1 MRNIKILLWRL
12 ALRRSDFVCRA
23 KAVPAPDLLWK
34 TFIYLLPG
42 KEAMV
47 LESLTNPAAA
57 EKRPLQM
64 LGLGALYASVGAWLA
79 LWVFKT
85 ESSLIM
91 VFLAA
96 MAAIPL
102 MYNTV
107 KMEEEKDLQGMEESW
122 LLKEHAKALKA
133 FIYLFIGMTV
143 AFALWYT
150 VLSPDTVTVLF
161 KAQAATIKTI
171 NPGATGFA
179 TGGFATFTR
188 IFLNNVRVL
197 IFCIL
202 FSFLYGSGAIFI
214 LAWNGS
220 VIGTAIGNFIRNN
233 LAEAATKVG
242 VAKAGHYFHVISFGL
257 FKYAIHGIPE
267 ILAYFVAGLAGG
279 IISIAAIRHDFGTQ
293 KFEHIL
299 LDSADLL
306 LLSLIILF
314 LAGLLEVWVTPL
326 IF

>member
-1 MRNIKILLWRL
+1 
-12 ALRRSDFVCRA
+12 
-23 KAVPAPDLLWK
+23 
-34 TFIYLLPG
+34 
-42 KEAMV
+42 MV
-47 LESLTNPAAA
+47 LESLINPVNA
-57 EKRPLQM
+57 EKRPVQM
-64 LGLGALYASVGAWLA
+64 LILGFVYATVGIFLA

-91 VFLAA
+91 VFLAS

-102 MYNTV
+102 IFNTIN
-107 KMEEEKDLQGMEESW
+107 MEEEKDLEGMEESW
-122 LLKEHAKALKA
+122 LLKEHGKALEA

-143 AFALWYT
+143 AFSFWY
-150 VLSPDTVTVLF
+150 VLLSADTVSLLF
-161 KAQAATIKTI
+161 QAQAGTIKTI

-179 TGGFATFTR
+179 VNGFADFTR

-220 VIGTAIGNFIRNN
+220 VIGAAIGNFIRSGIS
-233 LAEAATKVG
+233 EAAAYVGWSKVS
-242 VAKAGHYFHVISFGL
+242 HYFSNITYGL
-257 FKYAIHGIPE
+257 FMYAIHGIPE

-279 IISIAAIRHDFGTQ
+279 IISIAVIRHDFGSQ
-293 KFEHIL
+293 KFEHVL

-314 LAGLLEVWVTPL
+314 IAGVLEVWVTPL

>member
-1 MRNIKILLWRL
+1 
-12 ALRRSDFVCRA
+12 
-23 KAVPAPDLLWK
+23 
-34 TFIYLLPG
+34 
-42 KEAMV
+42 MV
-47 LESLTNPAAA
+47 LESLTNPISL
-57 EKRPLQM
+57 EKRPVQM
-64 LGLGALYASVGAWLA
+64 LGLGVLYASIGILLA

-102 MYNTV
+102 MYNTI
-107 KMEEEKDLQGMEESW
+107 KLEEEKTLEGMEETW
-122 LLKEHAKALKA
+122 LLKEHAKALSA
-133 FIYLFIGMTV
+133 FIYLFIGMTI

-150 VLSPDTVTVLF
+150 VLSPETISVLF
-161 KAQAATIKTI
+161 KAQASTIKTI
-171 NPGATGFA
+171 NPGVSGFA
-179 TGGFATFTR
+179 TAGFPAFTR

-214 LAWNGS
+214 MAWNGS
-220 VIGTAIGNFIRNN
+220 VIGAAIGNFIRNN
-233 LAEAATKVG
+233 IAEAATKVG
-242 VAKAGHYFHVISFGL
+242 FAKGAHYFHVISFGL
-257 FKYAIHGIPE
+257 LKYAIHGVPE
-267 ILAYFVAGLAGG
+267 ILAYFIAGLAGG

-293 KFEHIL
+293 KFENIL

-306 LLSLIILF
+306 LLSLIVLF
-314 LAGLLEVWVTPL
+314 AAAVLEVWVTPL

>member
-1 MRNIKILLWRL
+1 
-12 ALRRSDFVCRA
+12 
-23 KAVPAPDLLWK
+23 
-34 TFIYLLPG
+34 
-42 KEAMV
+42 MV
-47 LESLTNPAAA
+47 LESLITPVAA

-64 LGLGALYASVGAWLA
+64 TVLGFVYATVGILLA

-85 ESSLIM
+85 ESSLVM
-91 VFLAA
+91 VFLTS

-102 MYNTV
+102 VFNTINL
-107 KMEEEKDLQGMEESW
+107 EEEKDMEGMEESW
-122 LLKEHAKALKA
+122 LLKEHGKALEA
-133 FIYLFIGMTV
+133 FVFLFVGMTV
-143 AFALWYT
+143 AFALWY
-150 VLSPDTVTVLF
+150 VILSPALVTILF
-161 KAQAATIKTI
+161 KTQGATIKTI

-179 TGGFATFTR
+179 TSSFATFTK

-202 FSFLYGSGAIFI
+202 FSFLYGAGAIFI

-220 VIGTAIGNFIRNN
+220 VIGAAIGNFIRTN
-233 LAEAATKVG
+233 LAYAADHVGLAKV
-242 VAKAGHYFHVISFGL
+242 GHYFSVISFGL
-257 FKYAIHGIPE
+257 FKYVLHGIPE

-314 LAGLLEVWVTPL
+314 LAGVLEVWVTPL
-326 IF
+326 VF